1 MAEINTGGGG
11 GGGKHGK
18 KRAKKLS
25 TRVDMTPMVD
35 LAFLLLT
42 FFVLTATF
50 NKPKVMELNFP
61 FDKEPPDEKPS
72 EVRNGLTIIATGNN
86 KIYYYSGS
94 LGKVEKLESTDYTT
108 NGLRK
113 LLIERNRDVVEQIRE
128 LGLKAQKTNMADS
141 TFKREVVKIQSIPDA
156 LVVLIKNDD
165 KATYKN
171 IIDIVDEL
179 NITKVGRF
187 VVVDDLD
194 PKEKTMLADL
204 TKTNP

>member
-1 MAEINTGGGG
+1 MAELNTGGGG

-61 FDKEPPDEKPS
+61 FDKETPDEPIS
-72 EVRNGLTIIATGNN
+72 EVRNGLTIIATGKD

-94 LGKVEKLESTDYTT
+94 LGKTEKLEATDYTA

-113 LLIERNRDVVEQIRE
+113 LLVDRNRDVVEQIRA
-128 LGLKAQKTNMADS
+128 LGQKAQKTNMADS
-141 TFKREVVKIQSIPDA
+141 TFKREMVKIQSIPDA

-187 VVVDDLD
+187 VVVDELD
-194 PKEKTMLADL
+194 PKEKVMLADA
-204 TKTNP
+204 TKLNP

>member
-1 MAEINTGGGG
+1 MAELNTGGGE

-61 FDKEPPDEKPS
+61 FDKDLPDEKPS
-72 EVRNGLTIIATGNN
+72 EVRNGLTIIAAGND
-86 KIYYYSGS
+86 KLYYYSGS
-94 LGKVEKLESTDYTT
+94 LGKAEKLEKTDYTA

-113 LLIERNRDVVEQIRE
+113 LLVERNRDVVEQIRE
-128 LGLKAQKTNMADS
+128 LGLKAQKTNMADT
-141 TFKREVVKIQSIPDA
+141 TFRREMVKIQSIPDA

-194 PKEKTMLADL
+194 PKEKTMLADA
-204 TKTNP
+204 TKLNP

>member
-61 FDKEPPDEKPS
+61 FDKDIPDEKPS
-72 EVRNGLTIIATGNN
+72 EVRNGLTIIAAGNN

-94 LGKVEKLESTDYTT
+94 LGKAEKLEKTDYTA

-113 LLIERNRDVVEQIRE
+113 LLVERNRDVVEQIRA

-141 TFKREVVKIQSIPDA
+141 TFKREMVKIQSIPDA

-187 VVVDDLD
+187 VVVDELD
-194 PKEKTMLADL
+194 PKEKTMLADA
-204 TKTNP
+204 TKLNP

>member
-1 MAEINTGGGG
+1 MAELNTGGGG

-61 FDKEPPDEKPS
+61 FDKDTPDEKPS
-72 EVRNGLTIIATGNN
+72 EVRNGLTIIAAGND
-86 KIYYYSGS
+86 KLYYYSGS
-94 LGKVEKLESTDYTT
+94 LGKAEKLERTDYTA

-141 TFKREVVKIQSIPDA
+141 TFKREMVKIQSIPDA

-194 PKEKTMLADL
+194 PKEKTMMADA
-204 TKTNP
+204 TKINP

>member
-1 MAEINTGGGG
+1 MAELNTGGGAG
-11 GGGKHGK
+11 HGKHEK

-25 TRVDMTPMVD
+25 TRVDMTPLVD

-42 FFVLTATF
+42 FFVLTSTF
-50 NKPKVMELNFP
+50 NKPKVMNLNFP
-61 FDKEPPDEKPS
+61 YDKEDVKDVKS
-72 EVRNGLTIIATGNN
+72 EVRNGITLIASGND
-86 KIYYYSGS
+86 KLYYYSGS
-94 LGKVEKLESTDYTT
+94 LDKAEKLEQTSYNE

-113 LLIERNRDVVEQIRE
+113 LLLDRNAEVVSQIKA
-128 LGLKAQKTNMADS
+128 LGEKARRTNMAD
-141 TFKREVVKIQSIPDA
+141 TAFRREVVKIQSFQDA

-187 VVVDDLD
+187 VVVDVLA
-194 PKEKTMLADL
+194 PKEIEMLE
-204 TKTNP
+204 TIKNNQ

>member
-61 FDKEPPDEKPS
+61 FDKDIPDEKPS
-72 EVRNGLTIIATGNN
+72 EVRNGLTIIAAGNN
-86 KIYYYSGS
+86 KLYYYSGS
-94 LGKVEKLESTDYTT
+94 LGKAEKLEKTDYTS

-113 LLIERNRDVVEQIRE
+113 LLVERNRDVVEQIRA

-141 TFKREVVKIQSIPDA
+141 TFKREMVKIQSIPDA

-187 VVVDDLD
+187 VVVDELD
-194 PKEKTMLADL
+194 PKEKTMLADA
-204 TKTNP
+204 TKLNP

>member
-1 MAEINTGGGG
+1 
-11 GGGKHGK
+11 
-18 KRAKKLS
+18 
-25 TRVDMTPMVD
+25 
-35 LAFLLLT
+35 
-42 FFVLTATF
+42 
-50 NKPKVMELNFP
+50 MELNFP
-61 FDKEPPDEKPS
+61 FDKDTPDEKPS
-72 EVRNGLTIIATGNN
+72 EVRNGLTIIAAGNN
-86 KIYYYSGS
+86 KLYYYSGS
-94 LGKVEKLESTDYTT
+94 LGKAEKLESTDYTA

-113 LLIERNRDVVEQIRE
+113 LLVERNRDVVEQIRE

-141 TFKREVVKIQSIPDA
+141 TFKREMVKIQSIPDA

-194 PKEKTMLADL
+194 PKEKTMLADA

>member
-1 MAEINTGGGG
+1 MAELNTGGGG

-61 FDKEPPDEKPS
+61 FDKDLPDEKPS
-72 EVRNGLTIIATGNN
+72 EVRNGLTIIAAGND
-86 KIYYYSGS
+86 KLYYYSGS
-94 LGKVEKLESTDYTT
+94 LGKAEKLEKTDYTA

-113 LLIERNRDVVEQIRE
+113 LLVERNRDVVEQIRE
-128 LGLKAQKTNMADS
+128 LGLKAQKTNMADT
-141 TFKREVVKIQSIPDA
+141 TFRREMVKIQSIPDA

-194 PKEKTMLADL
+194 PKEKTMLADA
-204 TKTNP
+204 TKLNP

>member
-61 FDKEPPDEKPS
+61 FDKDIPDEKPS
-72 EVRNGLTIIATGNN
+72 EVRNGLTIIAAGNN

-94 LGKVEKLESTDYTT
+94 LGKAEKLEKTDYTA

-113 LLIERNRDVVEQIRE
+113 LLVERNRDVVEQIRT

-141 TFKREVVKIQSIPDA
+141 TFKREMVKIQSIPDA

-187 VVVDDLD
+187 VVVDELD
-194 PKEKTMLADL
+194 PKEKTMLADA
-204 TKTNP
+204 TKLNP